1 VETSEREDA
10 RERERRTRTHIA
22 THHTGTRRMCTEG
35 HRGDLTTSPRRTSTT
50 ASRPR
55 SVFGSSDH
63 GVDGALK
70 CRRTCITRSSE
81 CTAGRQLGGLDGAQ
95 PICTPIPE
103 RYGPHAGARGE
114 GAMPGAL
121 TRRDIAPKRAPGKAW
136 LCVCSTNSSM
146 SRCRA
151 ARKPAAAWAGWARR
165 SDRAPQN
172 SPAVRLYQTPGAG
185 AGPFFRYLSAWFC
198 PFAHRA
204 TIALE
209 HHAGRVGYEWVEAL
223 GWTRKETKDG
233 ERADEWYYHWK
244 SDELLK
250 HNPSALVPTL
260 IDARGRSVYESLVCV
275 DFIDAVSGATGQDR
289 LVSSDPVEAA
299 RSRVWAEK
307 LNRECCSPYYGVLV
321 KTDKGE
327 QKAAFNSLL
336 QGLRNFSKELVKTP
350 GPTFLADAQLSNAD
364 ISLLPWAYRYYVFEH
379 YRGPEF
385 VIPEEKEDASL
396 AAYHEWFR
404 HVMALPQV

>member
-1 VETSEREDA
+1 MQKTAMGCRTA
-10 RERERRTRTHIA
+10 RRPA
-22 THHTGTRRMCTEG
+22 AVVGW
-35 HRGDLTTSPRRTSTT
+35 
-50 ASRPR
+50 ASRRQKAPQR
-55 SVFGSSDH
+55 S
-63 GVDGALK
+63 
-70 CRRTCITRSSE
+70 
-81 CTAGRQLGGLDGAQ
+81 
-95 PICTPIPE
+95 
-103 RYGPHAGARGE
+103 
-114 GAMPGAL
+114 
-121 TRRDIAPKRAPGKAW
+121 
-136 LCVCSTNSSM
+136 
-146 SRCRA
+146 
-151 ARKPAAAWAGWARR
+151 PAA
-165 SDRAPQN
+165 
-172 SPAVRLYQTPGAG
+172 RLYQTPGAG
-185 AGPFFRYLSAWFC
+185 RPFFRYLSAWFC

-209 HHAGRVGYEWVEAL
+209 HHAARVGYEWVEAL

-396 AAYHEWFR
+396 AAYHEWVR